1 MNTTKNKR
9 ILIASIICLILIYGA
24 GRLYFQVTAG
34 FTESNIASTLAPDD
48 RWEIQKLS
56 NEQKAELDQAL
67 SQEYTYLG
75 KGCQSY
81 VFASADG
88 KYVLKFFKYQRFRP
102 QGWLDYFAFIPA
114 VDEYRLGKIEQ
125 KNKKLENIFT
135 SWKIAYDE
143 LQKETGILYIHLNKS
158 KDLQK
163 NLVLYDKMGL
173 KHTLDL
179 DQHEFMIQ
187 KRAQMLTETIDAY
200 MANHE
205 VDKAKELIDNLV
217 QMILSEYQRGLG
229 DNDHALMQN
238 TGVLGALPVH
248 IDVGQFVRKE
258 EFKNASCYKQELFN
272 KTYKFRIWLKKQ
284 HPEIAA
290 YVDQQLHKVIGPEMA
305 HLKPQL
311 KNMAADEL

>member
-1 MNTTKNKR
+1 MITKKTKK
-9 ILIASIICLILIYGA
+9 ILIVSIIVLLLAYGS

-34 FTESNIASTLAPDD
+34 FTESNITSSLVPEERWKIKALTD
-48 RWEIQKLS
+48 RQKKEI
-56 NEQKAELDQAL
+56 DQAL
-67 SQEYTYLG
+67 AQNYTYLG

-81 VFASADG
+81 VFASQDG

-125 KNKKLENIFT
+125 KNQKLENIFT

-143 LQKETGILYIHLNKS
+143 LQEETGILYIHLNKS
-158 KDLQK
+158 QDLRK
-163 NLVLYDKMGL
+163 SLVLYDKIGM

-179 DQHEFMIQ
+179 DQYEFMLQ
-187 KRAQMLTETIDAY
+187 KRAHMLTATIDNY
-200 MANHE
+200 MEQQE
-205 VDKAKELIDNLV
+205 VAKAKELIDNLL

-238 TGVLGALPVH
+238 TGVLGNQPVH
-248 IDVGQFVRKE
+248 IDVGQFVRREDFKE
-258 EFKNASCYKQELFN
+258 STCYKQELFN
-272 KTYKFRIWLKKQ
+272 KTYKFRIWLKKY
-284 HPEIAA
+284 HPEISS
-290 YVDQQLHKVIGPEMA
+290 YVDQQLHRIIGPEMA
-305 HLKPQL
+305 QLKPHL